1 MLPSFLQWVPHE
13 VPQKF
18 AVIIIIPLKKFNFSD
33 LMQVK
38 VRNAHL
44 NSHGHYSAKSVCTLN
59 RKCPGVCPGERKQ
72 LLRRVASSIWS
83 CTIQFLALLR
93 RLR

>member
-18 AVIIIIPLKKFNFSD
+18 AVIIIIPLKKFNFPD
-33 LMQVK
+33 QMQVK

-44 NSHGHYSAKSVCTLN
+44 NIHVHYSAKSVRTLN
-59 RKCPGVCPGERKQ
+59 RKCPGVCLGERKQ
-72 LLRRVASSIWS
+72 LLRRVASSIWVLHY
-83 CTIQFLALLR
+83 TVLGTLTPF
-93 RLR
+93 